1 MKKTTA
7 KLHLKVA
14 MLDRSYK
21 RLVMVLADMVALP
34 LALWSGFALRF
45 AEWWPIDKM
54 EPFWWLFV
62 ITPVVGVFVFARL
75 GLYRAVVRFMG
86 IQALMAVVK
95 GACLLAL
102 MMWAGMY
109 FYGFHGFPRSVP
121 VNFALVTLI
130 YVGGTRVLVRGYYQW
145 LIKHYADKEPVLI
158 YGAGGAGVQLAMALA
173 NGREFYPVAFVDD
186 ERSLWGSLVQGL
198 KVYPPQ
204 ESLNLLKEHKIT
216 RVLLAIPN
224 ASKKERKQALD
235 HFVDQPVHV
244 QTVPSMPEIVSG
256 KASVDQLREVELED
270 LLGRDPIPPR
280 EDLLAASIEGKV
292 VMVTGAGGSIGSELC
307 RQIVAIKAAMLLLY
321 DVSEYSLYTIDQ
333 ELNQLKQELGYSL
346 PILALLGSVCNRQR
360 LEAIISRYHVQ
371 TIYHAAA
378 YKHVP
383 LVEHNVFE
391 GIRNNVL
398 GTQVVAETALKYAV
412 ERFVLIS
419 TDKAVRPTNVM
430 GATKRFAELV
440 IQDLAHTGAR
450 VGACSASDNRA
461 GDCIP
466 TTFSMVRFG
475 NVLGSSGS
483 VVPLFRK
490 QLAAGGPL
498 TVTHPEI
505 TRFFMTIPE
514 ASLLVIQAG
523 SLAQGGDVFV
533 LDMGEPV
540 KIEHLARR
548 MIQLSGVEVKDEKH
562 PDGDIE
568 VVFTGLRPGEKLYEE
583 LLIGDN
589 VSGTRHP
596 KIMRAEEEALTR
608 PQIDEFL
615 QLLETAEQ
623 ELDCWKARAV
633 LEMAVGGF
641 KPTSDVVDHLL
652 PPSTDLHSGLVNP
665 TPGQL
670 Q

>member
-1 MKKTTA
+1 MKKTTT
-7 KLHLKVA
+7 KLHMKVA
-14 MLDRSYK
+14 TLDRGYK
-21 RLVMVLADMVALP
+21 RLVMVLADLVALP

-45 AEWWPIDKM
+45 AEWWPTDKM

-62 ITPVVGVFVFARL
+62 ITPIVGVFVFARL

-86 IQALMAVVK
+86 VQALMAVFK

-102 MMWAGMY
+102 LMWAGMY

-173 NGREFYPVAFVDD
+173 NGREFYPAAFVDD
-186 ERSLWGSLVQGL
+186 DRSLWGSLVQGL
-198 KVYPPQ
+198 KVHSPS
-204 ESLNLLKEHKIT
+204 ESQALLKEHEIK
-216 RVLLAIPN
+216 RVLLAMPN

-235 HFVDQPVHV
+235 HFSDQPVHV

-256 KASVDQLREVELED
+256 EASVDQLREVELED

-280 EDLLAASIEGKV
+280 EELLAASIKDKV

-307 RQIVAIKAAMLLLY
+307 RQILAIKPAMLLLY
-321 DVSEYSLYTIDQ
+321 EVSEYSLYTVDQ

-346 PILALLGSVCNRQR
+346 PILPLLGSVCNRQR
-360 LEAIISRYHVQ
+360 VEAIVSRYQVQ

-430 GATKRFAELV
+430 GATKRFAELIV
-440 IQDLAHTGAR
+440 QDLA
-450 VGACSASDNRA
+450 RA
-461 GDCIP
+461 GDCAP
-466 TTFSMVRFG
+466 TTFCMVRFG

-498 TVTHPEI
+498 TVTHPDI

-523 SLAQGGDVFV
+523 SLARGGDVFV
-533 LDMGEPV
+533 LDMGDAV
-540 KIEHLARR
+540 KIEQLARR
-548 MIQLSGVEVKDEKH
+548 MIQLSGLEVKDEKH

-596 KIMRAEEEALTR
+596 KIMRAEEETLTR
-608 PQIDEFL
+608 PQIEDYL

-641 KPTSDVVDHLL
+641 NPTSDVVDHLL
-652 PPSTDLHSGLVNP
+652 PPSTDLHTGLVNP
-665 TPGQL
+665 APGQL